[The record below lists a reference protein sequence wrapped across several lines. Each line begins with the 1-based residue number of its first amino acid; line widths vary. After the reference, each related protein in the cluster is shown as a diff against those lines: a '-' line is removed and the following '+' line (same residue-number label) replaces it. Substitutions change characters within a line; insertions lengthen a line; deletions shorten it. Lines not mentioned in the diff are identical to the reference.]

1 MFAPN
6 TIIEN
11 LLQQKKHQAA
21 MTLDALFA
29 SDAAQFPSIEI
40 SAILHYFRASGIG
53 IGESI
58 VRRGLFDLARL
69 GLMATRKIM
78 TRTKGRPRWEYRLAS
93 LSGMAQVL
101 GLKLHRDENRDSVPF
116 TAFKS
121 GRAYRGAKHYSF
133 IKRLGTSYLSRKKL
147 GARLGVGGRSTFNY
161 EQGTNIKAEQRIE
174 EKPLFKYD
182 IPLAPEKRL
191 NQNIFLKVE
200 FVRELSEAELEETY
214 KDYDPAFKIFWKRT
228 VTDHKYM
235 PYTRFI
241 LEREL
246 AAGHTVFLVKQVT
259 NEYSIAS

>member
-11 LLQQKKHQAA
+11 LLQQKKHHAA

-29 SDAAQFPSIEI
+29 VDVAAIPSLEI
-40 SAILHYFRASGIG
+40 SAVLHYFRAAGIG

-69 GLMATRKIM
+69 GLAATRKIM

-101 GLKLHRDENRDSVPF
+101 GVKLHRDENRDSVPF

-133 IKRLGTSYLSRKKL
+133 IARLGTSHLSRKKL

-161 EQGTNIKAEQRIE
+161 EQGTNIKAEERIE
-174 EKPLFKYD
+174 TKQLFRYD
-182 IPLAPEKRL
+182 IALAPEKRL
-191 NQNIFLKVE
+191 NANIFLKVE
-200 FVRELSEAELEETY
+200 FVRELSDAEFAEKHKEVAP
-214 KDYDPAFKIFWKRT
+214 DNHIFQRRT
-228 VTDHKYM
+228 ITDFRYM

-246 AAGHTVFLVKQVT
+246 AAGHTVFLVKQIT
-259 NEYSIAS
+259 NEYSIAA